1 MGVVYKAMDTQL
13 DHFVALKFLPSSL
26 AQDPELLERFKR
38 EARAASGL
46 DHPNICTVYEVGEH
60 EGEPFIAMQL
70 LEGQTLKQMVEGK
83 PLPVDQ
89 LMDIAIQV
97 SDALEAAHSKG
108 VVHRDIKPA
117 NIYITQRGQVK
128 ILDFGLAKKAADPFL
143 TMPGTAMGTA
153 SYMSPEQIRGVA
165 VDARADLFSFGGVLY
180 EMATGANAFKGKDV
194 AEVFAAVLTA
204 TPVSP
209 RTLNPDLPKDLN
221 KIIGKALEKDVDS
234 RYQSASE
241 ILADLKRLKQEPE
254 VKAAA
259 VAQIG
264 RPPRSK
270 KGVVLATAGA
280 IVVLVG
286 LLFALNVGGLRD
298 RWGLLSGTKTSAQVP
313 IHVAFYA
320 DGGGIIN
327 SLRSNP
333 NLKGSLAAWGTKSG
347 DDMWALGNNGEAS
360 FSYKAD
366 VAALD
371 GHSEAVAGGFMTF
384 YGTPCDRAVYRE
396 LRFACRITD
405 AKAGEKPDLDVRLAV
420 DDPQATGERERVIYG
435 IPSLSGYYHGS
446 RTLDA
451 GWQQFAIS
459 LPDFKQM
466 PLAAPLPA
474 KFNPDAINK
483 IVFLVTLE
491 SMQKCPEGT
500 ISFRDVTFVP

>member
-1 MGVVYKAMDTQL
+1 
-13 DHFVALKFLPSSL
+13 
-26 AQDPELLERFKR
+26 
-38 EARAASGL
+38 
-46 DHPNICTVYEVGEH
+46 
-60 EGEPFIAMQL
+60 

-83 PLPVDQ
+83 PLEVGQ
-89 LMDIAIQV
+89 LLDIAMQV
-97 SDALEAAHSKG
+97 ADALEAAHSKG

-117 NIYITQRGQVK
+117 NIYVTQRGQVK

-165 VDARADLFSFGGVLY
+165 VDARTDLFSFGGVLY
-180 EMATGANAFKGKDV
+180 EMATGANAFKGKDI

-209 RTLNPDLPKDLN
+209 RTLNPSLPKDLN
-221 KIIGKALEKDVDS
+221 KIIGKALEKDVDA

-241 ILADLKRLKQEPE
+241 ILADLRLLKQDSE
-254 VKAAA
+254 VKAVA

-270 KGVVLATAGA
+270 RGVVLAFTGA
-280 IVVLVG
+280 IVILVA
-286 LLFALNVGGLRD
+286 LLFGLNVGGWRD
-298 RWGLLSGTKTSAQVP
+298 RWGLLGGSKTSAKIP
-313 IHVAFYA
+313 INVVFFT

-327 SLRSNP
+327 SLRNNP
-333 NLKGSLAAWGTKSG
+333 NLKGALAAWGTKPG
-347 DDMWALGNNGEAS
+347 DDMWALGGNGEAS
-360 FSYKAD
+360 FTYKAD
-366 VAALD
+366 VAALA
-371 GHSEAVAGGFMTF
+371 GHSEAVVGAFMTF
-384 YGTPCDRAVYRE
+384 YGTPCDRAAYRE

-405 AKAGEKPDLDVRLAV
+405 TKAGGKPDLDVRLAV
-420 DDPQATGERERVIYG
+420 DDPQATGEKERVIYG

-446 RTLDA
+446 RALDA
-451 GWQQFAIS
+451 GWQQFAIT
-459 LPDFKQM
+459 LRDFKQL

-474 KFNPDAINK
+474 KFDQDAINK

-500 ISFRDVTFVP
+500 VSFRDVTFVP